1 MGDARN
7 ISESKAYK
15 VIYLVQYGIGSF
27 KKRATGLFTVDSR
40 YREHPREPKVFEI
53 TRGLR

>member
-27 KKRATGLFTVDSR
+27 KKRATGLF
-40 YREHPREPKVFEI
+40 
-53 TRGLR
+53 L